1 MSAMTTLGAVL
12 PPDPPSVRRG
22 VRAVAVMA
30 LVLSALVSAAAASTT
45 LDFVSFDGI
54 DYIRWPEEAGRVL
67 TRSDLG
73 TEFGTVQCSIGED
86 VRGCPYGVD
95 AGAAF
100 LPAGTRLFTV
110 RGHPSEFRLAAV
122 WRDRIFLYQAWRNP
136 RAKVGG
142 ELYAL
147 SGKVRAIDVQRGQPP
162 PSAARSPATIGTA
175 RDVEGLVEMLVRSP
189 VQRPQAHAFG
199 EPRYWLTFWL
209 TDGTTLERAYFVEP
223 RELMGGVVLPA
234 EFTPILERY
243 LGD

>member
-73 TEFGTVQCSIGED
+73 PEFGTVQCSIGED

-122 WRDRIFLYQAWRNP
+122 WRVRTRAPRRN
-136 RAKVGG
+136 
-142 ELYAL
+142 
-147 SGKVRAIDVQRGQPP
+147 S
-162 PSAARSPATIGTA
+162 SCSTTA
-175 RDVEGLVEMLVRSP
+175 
-189 VQRPQAHAFG
+189 
-199 EPRYWLTFWL
+199 
-209 TDGTTLERAYFVEP
+209 
-223 RELMGGVVLPA
+223 
-234 EFTPILERY
+234 
-243 LGD
+243 

>member
-1 MSAMTTLGAVL
+1 MSAMTT
-12 PPDPPSVRRG
+12 P
-22 VRAVAVMA
+22 VAVPSPDSRSLRRRARVVA
-30 LVLSALVSAAAASTT
+30 LVAFVLGVLVDSTAASTT

-54 DYIRWPEEAGRVL
+54 DYIRWPEEAGRAL
-67 TRSDLG
+67 TPSDLG
-73 TEFGTVQCSIGED
+73 AEFGTVQCSIGED

-100 LPAGTRLFTV
+100 LPAGTRLFAV

-142 ELYAL
+142 DLYAL
-147 SGKVRAIDVQRGQPP
+147 AGKVRAIDVQRGQPGQ
-162 PSAARSPATIGTA
+162 SAARSPATISAA

-209 TDGTTLERAYFVEP
+209 TDGTTLERAYFVET

-234 EFTPILERY
+234 GFAPILERS

>member
-1 MSAMTTLGAVL
+1 MSAMTTLRAVL
-12 PPDPPSVRRG
+12 PPDPPSMRRG
-22 VRAVAVMA
+22 VRAVAVMT

-54 DYIRWPEEAGRVL
+54 DYIRWPDEAGRGL
-67 TRSDLG
+67 TRSELG
-73 TEFGTVQCSIGED
+73 TEFGTVQCSISED

-110 RGHPSEFRLAAV
+110 RGYPSEFRLAAV

-147 SGKVRAIDVQRGQPP
+147 AGKVRAIDVQRGQPH
-162 PSAARSPATIGTA
+162 PSAAHHDPALAPLRVDREAVGRPHPPARSLG
-175 RDVEGLVEMLVRSP
+175 R
-189 VQRPQAHAFG
+189 HA
-199 EPRYWLTFWL
+199 
-209 TDGTTLERAYFVEP
+209 
-223 RELMGGVVLPA
+223 
-234 EFTPILERY
+234 
-243 LGD
+243 

>member
-1 MSAMTTLGAVL
+1 
-12 PPDPPSVRRG
+12 
-22 VRAVAVMA
+22 
-30 LVLSALVSAAAASTT
+30 
-45 LDFVSFDGI
+45 
-54 DYIRWPEEAGRVL
+54 
-67 TRSDLG
+67 
-73 TEFGTVQCSIGED
+73 
-86 VRGCPYGVD
+86 
-95 AGAAF
+95 
-100 LPAGTRLFTV
+100 V

-142 ELYAL
+142 DLYDLA
-147 SGKVRAIDVQRGQPP
+147 GKVRAIDVQRGEPR
-162 PSAARSPATIGTA
+162 PSTARSPATIGTA

-209 TDGTTLERAYFVEP
+209 TDGTTLERAYFVET

-234 EFTPILERY
+234 EFAPILERY

>member
-1 MSAMTTLGAVL
+1 
-12 PPDPPSVRRG
+12 
-22 VRAVAVMA
+22 
-30 LVLSALVSAAAASTT
+30 
-45 LDFVSFDGI
+45 
-54 DYIRWPEEAGRVL
+54 
-67 TRSDLG
+67 
-73 TEFGTVQCSIGED
+73 

-110 RGHPSEFRLAAV
+110 RGHPSEFRLAAM

-136 RAKVGG
+136 RAKIGG

-147 SGKVRAIDVQRGQPP
+147 SSKVLAIDVQRGQPR

-175 RDVEGLVEMLVRSP
+175 RDIEGLVEMLVRSP

-209 TDGTTLERAYFVEP
+209 ADGTTLERAYFVET
-223 RELMGGVVLPA
+223 RELMGGVLLPA
-234 EFTPILERY
+234 EFTLILERY